1 MVYLDI
7 SKAFDKVWHKGL
19 LYKLQCF
26 GVGGSLLTWIGSY
39 LSNRK
44 QRVVLNGQESSIL
57 CSNAGVPQGSILGPL
72 LFLIF
77 VNDIEIS
84 IKSDMFIFAD
94 DVTLAKIYDLLS
106 EAESCLNTDLNTISK
121 WAERWMVSF
130 NLEKTLFINFSFKKN
145 RANTPKIEFNGFQLK
160 QVHEHKHLGIILSE
174 DLKWSKHISHITSKA
189 NQRIGALY
197 RQSQKMT
204 RTQIETMYLSTIR
217 PVLEYGS
224 VVFAN
229 CTIGDAKLI
238 ENVQRRAAVLCTG
251 AIRRTETAKLMAE
264 TGWDSLELRRKR
276 SKMLLFF
283 QIAKKNCTIIFDQ

>member
-1 MVYLDI
+1 MKNKLLSPKNSGFKKGDGAVNQMLCIIDNIYKALDCGKDVVMVYLDI

-19 LYKLQCF
+19 LFKLQCF

-77 VNDIEIS
+77 INDIEIS

-130 NLEKTLFINFSFKKN
+130 NLEKNSL
-145 RANTPKIEFNGFQLK
+145 
-160 QVHEHKHLGIILSE
+160 HK
-174 DLKWSKHISHITSKA
+174 
-189 NQRIGALY
+189 
-197 RQSQKMT
+197 
-204 RTQIETMYLSTIR
+204 
-217 PVLEYGS
+217 
-224 VVFAN
+224 
-229 CTIGDAKLI
+229 
-238 ENVQRRAAVLCTG
+238 
-251 AIRRTETAKLMAE
+251 
-264 TGWDSLELRRKR
+264 
-276 SKMLLFF
+276 FF
-283 QIAKKNCTIIFDQ
+283 F